1 MNKDQNLQPA
11 DYQKIAKD
19 YETSLLLRSKN
30 DLNVYREMFRKD
42 LVALKNPDTGL
53 LDRLI
58 HHDLSGA
65 ALAELPPDQLY
76 SAQQREENERLR
88 ERELRNSIT
97 RESFP
102 EVTNEVKDTLQEEQR
117 EQQHEIYDVN

>member
-1 MNKDQNLQPA
+1 
-11 DYQKIAKD
+11 
-19 YETSLLLRSKN
+19 
-30 DLNVYREMFRKD
+30 MFRKD